1 MHHHSLIL
9 RWQHTLRL
17 HQSSLV
23 RIDHSHHHVGVS
35 SHHEHLLLLG
45 RIDESLS
52 LRVDHHIWHLVL
64 IHSHLWS
71 HRHGQLV
78 AKLLL
83 LVLLGLHTRVC
94 SQLLVTVCKA
104 ASFLIRTSSLAIK
117 ELAFNSLVIRA
128 TLLYLRIWALIKVL
142 LSLALIVVIEGLTLL
157 LVHRSILLCSNSI
170 LHLSFTQRLVL
181 GTHLLLTMSELAF
194 VSNLALAKVLKMS
207 AQLGLISEV

>member
-104 ASFLIRTSSLAIK
+104 ASFLIRTSSLY
-117 ELAFNSLVIRA
+117 EF
-128 TLLYLRIWALIKVL
+128 RIIINQPLIKRSASL
-142 LSLALIVVIEGLTLL
+142 LTIYLQLSK
-157 LVHRSILLCSNSI
+157 N
-170 LHLSFTQRLVL
+170 LHLTVL
-181 GTHLLLTMSELAF
+181 
-194 VSNLALAKVLKMS
+194 
-207 AQLGLISEV
+207 